1 MQIDKIRDQR
11 NSSIELLRIISIVG
25 VVILHY
31 NNINWG
37 RGFNYVNENSINSNA
52 MHLLECISIVSVN
65 VFILISGYFLIKSE
79 KRSLVKPIRLIVQ
92 VIFFVTTFYV
102 ITIIKDKSVFS
113 ISGLIRIIPSTLW
126 YLSVY
131 IALYLVSPF
140 INKLLNSISNENRKL
155 LLLLMFILFSVEPT
169 LVDLLNSVSGESY
182 NYLSFISLMGS
193 DAGYSIVN
201 FILVYII
208 GALIR
213 QNEESLIQIRV
224 IRLILYYLL
233 SLLMNFLFYLL
244 IGDCALNY
252 SNPLV
257 VIQSALV
264 FMIALRIRMKNNRI
278 INLLSKAAFTAYI
291 IHVFFFDYFDIQ
303 AYVNRPL
310 LIYLS
315 HTFATALIIYAVSWI
330 LYMIYSCIEAPVLKV
345 LNKISD
351 SCNYRID

>member
-1 MQIDKIRDQR
+1 MRAADRRR
-11 NSSIELLRIISIVG
+11 N

-213 QNEESLIQIRV
+213 QNEESLIQIR
-224 IRLILYYLL
+224 
-233 SLLMNFLFYLL
+233 
-244 IGDCALNY
+244 
-252 SNPLV
+252 
-257 VIQSALV
+257 
-264 FMIALRIRMKNNRI
+264 
-278 INLLSKAAFTAYI
+278 
-291 IHVFFFDYFDIQ
+291 
-303 AYVNRPL
+303 
-310 LIYLS
+310 
-315 HTFATALIIYAVSWI
+315 
-330 LYMIYSCIEAPVLKV
+330 E
-345 LNKISD
+345 
-351 SCNYRID
+351 